1 VTTAEE
7 VDGLLVIVDERVVVI
22 VEEPVTV
29 LNEEPM
35 TVLDEV
41 VALLDTESVTVFDDE
56 AVAVIEE
63 VCTFDEAGFPALV
76 DVPELWELIAG
87 YDLLLLRKQ
96 ALDD

>member
-1 VTTAEE
+1 M
-7 VDGLLVIVDERVVVI
+7 IVDERVAVI

-35 TVLDEV
+35 TVLDEAI
-41 VALLDTESVTVFDDE
+41 ALLDADSVAVFDDE
-56 AVAVIEE
+56 PVAVIEE
-63 VCTFDEAGFPALV
+63 LCTFDEAGFPALV

-96 ALDD
+96 ALDE